1 MCLVFVSACTDLVK
15 EVLALRLD
23 GGISVIEP
31 PSSICRLQCLETI
44 RTKKRKTLSEELSTA
59 LVGMKYFPES

>member
-1 MCLVFVSACTDLVK
+1 MFVSACTDRVD
-15 EVLALRLD
+15 EVVALRLD
-23 GGISVIEP
+23 GADRVIEP

>member
-1 MCLVFVSACTDLVK
+1 MFISTCTDRVN

-23 GGISVIEP
+23 GEISVIEP

-44 RTKKRKTLSEELSTA
+44 RTKKRKTLSEELSAA